1 MRRPACPTGH
11 VGRTCAPG
19 GLTLWADLRCGR
31 AMSMPTLRTDERWGR
46 AMNACN
52 FDRMRKEPALYA
64 VFEKINEKIAQNW
77 FKEPINQRCSLDNE
91 YTPIV
96 K

>member
-1 MRRPACPTGH
+1 
-11 VGRTCAPG
+11 
-19 GLTLWADLRCGR
+19 
-31 AMSMPTLRTDERWGR
+31 
-46 AMNACN
+46 MNACN
-52 FDRMRKEPALYA
+52 FGRMRKEPALYA